1 MSPIGFEPN
10 GLGAVG
16 ALKMNALAAVH
27 GSTALATNK
36 F

>member
-10 GLGAVG
+10 GLGAAG
-16 ALKMNALAAVH
+16 ALKMKTPAAVH
-27 GSTALATNK
+27 GSTALSTNK